1 MQNRIQN
8 FQKSVLLPYIC
19 EEKNE
24 CMDMMSMKLFTKPV
38 KLMAPGSGVQ
48 ALGWGQYGHMWNIE
62 KVNMTSE

>member
-24 CMDMMSMKLFTKPV
+24 CMDMMSMKLFTKSV

>member
-19 EEKNE
+19 EGKNE

-48 ALGWGQYGHMWNIE
+48 ALGWGQYGHM
-62 KVNMTSE
+62 